1 MTSIVRSRG
10 VAGRGQ
16 AGGRRVPAGRP
27 VPRRAAPSG
36 AFFSVTARS
45 RLRAALFFAEKT
57 QQVTSVLRERL
68 PCADVV
74 AAGATLSALALWG
87 LAFHLLAS

>member
-36 AFFSVTARS
+36 VFSVTARS
-45 RLRAALFFAEKT
+45 RPRAALFFAEKT

-74 AAGATLSALALWG
+74 AAGATLGALALWG